1 MGTLPLNEIASSETA
16 SEVRSRLLADER
28 DLTSAAD
35 GDLAYWRGVAAEST
49 GPILEIGCGAG
60 RILTALGAQE
70 RQLIGIDLDAV
81 ALALANER
89 VPSAEWILAD
99 GRTWRHEATAA
110 SLVIIGGDLL
120 SLITVPGDLEALLR
134 TAALHCAPGGQVGID
149 ATLMDPQLF
158 ADEVEGEWSID
169 LERVDADFEA
179 VRRESH
185 IRPDPEM
192 RSNTVLLEIRHRA
205 VGVDGSLTVIY
216 PDRAPFTIR
225 AWQPDEVRALAAAAG
240 LRVTRVGADDRLRW
254 LLRSAHE

>member
-1 MGTLPLNEIASSETA
+1 MGTLPLSETV

-35 GDLAYWRGVAAEST
+35 GDLAYWREVAGDST

-60 RILTALGAQE
+60 RILTTLGAAE
-70 RQLIGIDLDAV
+70 RQLIGVDLDVA
-81 ALALANER
+81 ALALAAVR
-89 VPSAEWILAD
+89 APSAEWICAD
-99 GRTWRHEATAA
+99 GRTWRREATAA
-110 SLVIIGGDLL
+110 TLVILGGDLL
-120 SLITVPGDLEALLR
+120 SLITAPDDLEALLR

-158 ADEVEGEWSID
+158 ADEVEGEWSVD
-169 LERVDADFEA
+169 LERADADFET
-179 VRRESH
+179 VRRESR
-185 IRPDPEM
+185 ITPDPQA
-192 RSNTVLLEIRHRA
+192 RTNTVLLGIRHRA
-205 VGVDGSLTVIY
+205 VGADGHLTAIY
-216 PDRAPFTIR
+216 PDRAPFAIR

>member
-1 MGTLPLNEIASSETA
+1 LGTLPLSETA

-35 GDLAYWRGVAAEST
+35 GDLAYWRGVAGDST

-60 RILTALGAQE
+60 RILTTLGAAE
-70 RQLIGIDLDAV
+70 RQLIGVDLDV
-81 ALALANER
+81 AALTLAAER
-89 VPSAEWILAD
+89 TPAAEWICAD
-99 GRTWRHEATAA
+99 GRTWRREATAA
-110 SLVIIGGDLL
+110 TLVILGGDLL
-120 SLITVPGDLEALLR
+120 SLITAPDDLEALLR

-158 ADEVEGEWSID
+158 ADEVEGEWSVD
-169 LERVDADFEA
+169 LERADADFET
-179 VRRESH
+179 VRRESR
-185 IRPDPEM
+185 ITPDPQA
-192 RSNTVLLEIRHRA
+192 RTNTVLLEIRHRA
-205 VGVDGSLTVIY
+205 VGADGHLTAIY
-216 PDRAPFTIR
+216 PDRAPFAIR